1 MSVLR
6 VRLAGAD
13 IAGPSAQTV
22 MRRLLSEQH
31 TDVRLGPRAAGQGR
45 MWMEF
50 RELTDDQIDGFVGL
64 LRANGVK
71 ARYLEVFSD
80 RSRTAG

>member
-6 VRLAGAD
+6 VRLAGCD
-13 IAGPSAQTV
+13 IAGPTAQVV
-22 MRRLLSEQH
+22 MRRLLSEPH
-31 TDVRLGPRAAGQGR
+31 VDVRLGPRHVGQGR
-45 MWMEF
+45 MWCEF
-50 RELTDDQIDGFVGL
+50 HELTDDQIAGFVGL

-71 ARYLEVFSD
+71 PRYLEVIGD

>member
-1 MSVLR
+1 MNVLR

-13 IAGPSAQTV
+13 LAGPSAQVV
-22 MRRLLSEQH
+22 MRRLLSEPH
-31 TDVRLGPRAAGQGR
+31 RDVRLGGAAVGQGR
-45 MWMEF
+45 MWLEF
-50 RELTDDQIDGFVGL
+50 RDLTDDQIAGFVGL

-71 ARYLEVFSD
+71 ARYLEVIGD